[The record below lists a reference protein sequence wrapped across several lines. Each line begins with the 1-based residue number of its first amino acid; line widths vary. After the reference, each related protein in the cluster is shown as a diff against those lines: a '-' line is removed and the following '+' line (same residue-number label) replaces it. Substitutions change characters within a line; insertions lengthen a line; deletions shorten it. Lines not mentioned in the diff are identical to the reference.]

1 MAQKFAEGMRGGV
14 PPWKEGE
21 TIDLRVAHWCLFA
34 PHASGMYETVRE
46 LVTAENQ
53 IEGVLAGMCETP
65 GPGAGKSAM
74 ERAAEGGRVDPMHP
88 DFRTQDWGWGLK
100 YPDIHVVHTT
110 LFDRIGELEP
120 KVFFAHGCFF
130 REQLIRMADGSSK
143 PIHAVRKGDW
153 VLSYNHEFDRI
164 ETKKVLWAGK
174 NGTSKKWIRVISEH
188 GPIQMPTRDHPFYL
202 WEGQKIAAGNLK
214 VGDELIGLKPV
225 LSNLQREIILGK
237 ILGDGHYHHDGVEWS
252 HKKEHE
258 GYTHLLLKLFK
269 GYTHWIAEQVS
280 GYGSLICRARISLG
294 TGFRDINPLRELKDL
309 CYSDGV
315 KVISDEFLESFSW
328 RSLAILYYDD
338 GSLMTQ
344 DYEKKNGDVS
354 HYFTGVSFALCDFDE
369 DDVKHIADYFTKKFG
384 IKFLTNN
391 YDYPRMHIYGKENLK
406 KFFTHIIRQFPI
418 PSCMAYKIPEEYR
431 QGGIPILEDE
441 VHFETFPNRILEINE
456 EKPFPKYQKG
466 GEYARWAITV
476 EDNHNY
482 YAGLNLVG
490 NTPEACLENDL
501 MPNLKSDSYGPGI
514 RYIERCDATIV
525 TSKRQELLWS
535 PYDHSGDKIHR
546 VDKGIDLEWWRKT
559 FVKQELPGEPSVLY
573 GEIWRG
579 IKHPFHILFAVNEI
593 YKRNPKV
600 KLNAWGCNIKKPFW
614 QKLFEESNFDNFL
627 GPRGIKDI
635 VDYPEHYYSRGDV
648 LANPVIYGDVT
659 RVGQEALACG
669 CPNVAWDTDPFGD
682 THAYAT
688 AKAFDISDFA
698 AKIEE
703 IYEDLLDDGEAVHK
717 KAREIAET
725 HFDINVEAKQVVE
738 ILRKTVGET

>member
-1 MAQKFAEGMRGGV
+1 MEQKFAEGMRGGV

-21 TIDLRVAHWCLFA
+21 TIDLRIAHWCLFA

-65 GPGAGKSAM
+65 GPGTGKSAM

-88 DFRTQDWGWGLK
+88 EFRTQDWGWGLK

-120 KVFFAHGCFF
+120 KVFFAHGCFH
-130 REQLIRMADGSSK
+130 RNQLIRLADGSM
-143 PIHAVRKGDW
+143 RK
-153 VLSYNHEFDRI
+153 LME
-164 ETKKVLWAGK
+164 
-174 NGTSKKWIRVISEH
+174 
-188 GPIQMPTRDHPFYL
+188 
-202 WEGQKIAAGNLK
+202 LK
-214 VGDELIGLKPV
+214 VGDLVPSKNRETGYIETDVITDIGSNGMYEKWMKITPEDGPRLICTDDHPFETIDGTMEAKNLKPGMFIESGE
-225 LSNLQREIILGK
+225 LEFSDIQRSIILGANMGDAYPDPNSLAFSHRNK
-237 ILGDGHYHHDGVEWS
+237 DYNDVILNFFQ
-252 HKKEHE
+252 
-258 GYTHLLLKLFK
+258 GYNIWRKDYPT
-269 GYTHWIAEQVS
+269 
-280 GYGSLICRARISLG
+280 GYGSRVERVKISLKRNQVPRSNKG
-294 TGFRDINPLRELKDL
+294 PSYDRSPFRKLYDFFVI
-309 CYSDGV
+309 DGE
-315 KVISDEFLESFSW
+315 KRLTEKWLDGLSW
-328 RSLAILYYDD
+328 ISLAVLYLDD
-338 GSLMTQ
+338 GSLAFPK
-344 DYEKKNGDVS
+344 YEKVDGHVS
-354 HYFTGVSFALCDFDE
+354 IYYPVAILHTCGLTEE
-369 DDVKHIADYFTKKFG
+369 DARKLSDTLRSRFG
-384 IKFLTNN
+384 IENSLTT
-391 YDYPRMHIYGKENLK
+391 YDYPRIHINKQTAVK
-406 KFFTHIIRQFPI
+406 RFFDNITRVFPVP
-418 PSCMAYKIPEEYR
+418 PSMEYKIPPEFLGR
-431 QGGIPILEDE
+431 SPCAEDGLHWSPTMVKIDDISSLKMKAE
-441 VHFETFPNRILEINE
+441 
-456 EKPFPKYQKG
+456 
-466 GEYARWAITV
+466 RWAITV
-476 EDNHNY
+476 KNNHNY
-482 YAGLNLVG
+482 LAGLCLVK

-525 TSKRQELLWS
+525 TSKRQELLWG

-579 IKHPFHILFAVNEI
+579 IKHPFHVLFAVNEI

-614 QKLFEESNFDNFL
+614 QRLFEESNFDNFL

-669 CPNVAWDTDPFGD
+669 CPTVAWDTDPFGD
-682 THAYAT
+682 THAYAM
-688 AKAFDISDFA
+688 AKAFDISAFA
-698 AKIEE
+698 AEIEE
-703 IYEDLLDDGEAVHK
+703 IYEDLLDDEEAVHK

-738 ILRKTVGET
+738 ILRKTVGEN

>member
-120 KVFFAHGCFF
+120 KVFFSHG
-130 REQLIRMADGSSK
+130 
-143 PIHAVRKGDW
+143 
-153 VLSYNHEFDRI
+153 
-164 ETKKVLWAGK
+164 
-174 NGTSKKWIRVISEH
+174 
-188 GPIQMPTRDHPFYL
+188 
-202 WEGQKIAAGNLK
+202 
-214 VGDELIGLKPV
+214 
-225 LSNLQREIILGK
+225 
-237 ILGDGHYHHDGVEWS
+237 
-252 HKKEHE
+252 
-258 GYTHLLLKLFK
+258 
-269 GYTHWIAEQVS
+269 
-280 GYGSLICRARISLG
+280 
-294 TGFRDINPLRELKDL
+294 
-309 CYSDGV
+309 
-315 KVISDEFLESFSW
+315 
-328 RSLAILYYDD
+328 
-338 GSLMTQ
+338 
-344 DYEKKNGDVS
+344 
-354 HYFTGVSFALCDFDE
+354 
-369 DDVKHIADYFTKKFG
+369 
-384 IKFLTNN
+384 
-391 YDYPRMHIYGKENLK
+391 
-406 KFFTHIIRQFPI
+406 
-418 PSCMAYKIPEEYR
+418 
-431 QGGIPILEDE
+431 
-441 VHFETFPNRILEINE
+441 
-456 EKPFPKYQKG
+456 
-466 GEYARWAITV
+466 
-476 EDNHNY
+476 
-482 YAGLNLVG
+482 
-490 NTPEACLENDL
+490 TPEACLENDL